1 MVAPDHFTTSRSFND
16 NGRINQRLEGIIS
29 GCFNRGFLL
38 EGEIRGLYQ
47 CIRVESGE
55 IGQISVDIHKIQRSA
70 KSLSSN
76 AQPSGIKLTFKNGG
90 QSQQE
95 SFRFG

>member
-1 MVAPDHFTTSRSFND
+1 M
-16 NGRINQRLEGIIS
+16 
-29 GCFNRGFLL
+29 L
-38 EGEIRGLYQ
+38 EGEIRGPYQ
-47 CIRVESGE
+47 CIRVESAE

-76 AQPSGIKLTFKNGG
+76 AQPSVIKLTFKNGG

>member
-1 MVAPDHFTTSRSFND
+1 M
-16 NGRINQRLEGIIS
+16 
-29 GCFNRGFLL
+29 L

-90 QSQQE
+90 NHNKKVLDLAEEIWNYLLSKRIMLSTEYTPNQSNW
-95 SFRFG
+95 